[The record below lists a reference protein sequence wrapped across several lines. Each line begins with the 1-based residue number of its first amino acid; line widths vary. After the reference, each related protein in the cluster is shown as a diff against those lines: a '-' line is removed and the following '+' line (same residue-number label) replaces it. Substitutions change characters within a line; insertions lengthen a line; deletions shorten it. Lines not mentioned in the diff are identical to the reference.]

1 MKIVA
6 LNLEQEFPKGKLAVK
21 DPRLDKL
28 KDIFKSAKKTYPEIE
43 VVAEERLS
51 EADAVVARPEDKLQV
66 IISDIDFI
74 DKRLERS
81 EDEAEKGVLLKVKGI
96 LEKEELVTPEML
108 SGEEKKALQ
117 TYPLFCLRSVYLATQ
132 EALADKNRLLQD
144 LLIKAGF
151 AQFFTAGDKDCR
163 GWLIRQGAN
172 AKEAAGEIHS
182 DIQKGFIRAEVVP
195 TSDIIAAG
203 SFNAVR
209 SQVRLEQKDYI
220 VQDGDWMV
228 FRFNK

>member
-28 KDIFKSAKKTYPEIE
+28 KDIFKAAKKTYPEIE
-43 VVAEERLS
+43 IIAEERLS
-51 EADAVVARPEDKLQV
+51 EADAVVARSEDKLQV

-108 SGEEKKALQ
+108 SAEEKKALQ

-132 EALADKNRLLQD
+132 EALADKNKLLQD
-144 LLIKAGF
+144 LLPKAGF
-151 AQFFTAGDKDCR
+151 AQFFTAGDKDAR
-163 GWLIRQGAN
+163 GWLIRSGTT

-182 DIQKGFIRAEVVP
+182 DIQKGFIRAEIVP
-195 TSDIIAAG
+195 TADIISVG

-220 VQDGDWMV
+220 VQDGDWIT